1 MWHVS
6 LKKLL
11 SLLLLHLNLWFFP
24 AVPFAQPVDL
34 DEQVRSIAA
43 ELRCVVCQNLSVA
56 DSPSELAQQ
65 MRAVVREQLQAGKSP
80 EEIKAYFVSK
90 YGDWVLLAPPK
101 KGFSVLVWV
110 LPFVAAGAGIIGV
123 LFVVRRW
130 ANKKNKPAPATIDP
144 LLMERVK
151 RELAADNPPQWDSEE
166 ESPYAPLLQEKA
178 RLYRDFR
185 DLEFDYQAGRLSEA
199 DYGELRQSLEAQTA
213 MVLKELEFTAS
224 TRRAQPLAP
233 KPQKTQR
240 KKEVGEAPGGA
251 LKGWRLA
258 AGGAFLLLFGLTLG
272 YFLSKAIRPRMSE
285 SDNITG
291 DFLTGTGPG
300 GVGPGG
306 AMARSSPSDIP
317 SLLAQGRAAFERQE
331 WPQAIEA
338 FKKILAVDANHPEAH
353 AYMGLILA
361 QAGHAEGALMA
372 FDRAL
377 ASDPNF
383 PLALWGKGM
392 LLYRAKEHFAEARK
406 VLEKLLTV
414 LPPGEEKN
422 EIQKT
427 VAELAQLASR
437 QKEAPK
443 KGAVLA
449 VIRGI
454 VSIDPKLKTR
464 VDANA
469 ALFII
474 ARSANS
480 AGGPPLAVKKVD
492 RPVFPVSYTL
502 GPENVMMPG
511 ASFSGKV
518 IISARL
524 DKDGNPM
531 TREPGNLAG
540 EYKKNPAEVGSERV
554 DVVID
559 QVM

>member
-1 MWHVS
+1 
-6 LKKLL
+6 LGALL
-11 SLLLLHLNLWFFP
+11 LTYSLLTSSLFS
-24 AVPFAQPVDL
+24 AQPADL
-34 DEQVRSIAA
+34 EEQVRSISA

-80 EEIKAYFVSK
+80 GEIKAYFVSK
-90 YGDWVLLAPPK
+90 YGEWVLLSPTP
-101 KGFSVLVWV
+101 KGFNLLVWV
-110 LPFVAAGAGIIGV
+110 LPFVVAATGIIGV
-123 LFVVRRW
+123 LFVIRRW
-130 ANKKNKPAPATIDP
+130 ASKKKKLAPATIDP
-144 LLMERVK
+144 LLIERVK
-151 RELAADNPPQWDSEE
+151 REVAADKPLRWDSEE
-166 ESPYAPLLQEKA
+166 ESPSTPLLQDKA
-178 RLYRDFR
+178 GLYRDLR
-185 DLEFDYQAGRLSEA
+185 DLDFDYQAGRLSEA
-199 DYGELRQSLEAQTA
+199 DYGELRQSLEAQAA
-213 MVLKELEFTAS
+213 MVLKELESTAP
-224 TRRAQPLAP
+224 TRRAQPSTP
-233 KPQKTQR
+233 KPEKTPP
-240 KKEVGEAPGGA
+240 KKEVGKASTGA

-258 AGGAFLLLFGLTLG
+258 VGGAFLLLFGVTLG

-300 GVGPGG
+300 GVSGSSGMGG
-306 AMARSSPSDIP
+306 MKMGASPSSDI
-317 SLLAQGRAAFERQE
+317 SSFLAQGRAAFERQQ

-338 FKKILAVDANHPEAH
+338 FKKTLAVDANHPEAH

-361 QAGHAEGALMA
+361 QAGHADGALMA

-377 ASDPNF
+377 ASDANF

-392 LLYRAKEHFAEARK
+392 LLYRAKEDFSGARK
-406 VLEKLLTV
+406 VLEKLLAV

-427 VAELAQLASR
+427 VAELAQLAGR

-449 VIRGI
+449 QIRGI
-454 VSIDPKLKTR
+454 VSIDPKLKTK
-464 VDANA
+464 VDAKA

-474 ARSANS
+474 ARPANS

-531 TREPGNLAG
+531 TREPGNLVG